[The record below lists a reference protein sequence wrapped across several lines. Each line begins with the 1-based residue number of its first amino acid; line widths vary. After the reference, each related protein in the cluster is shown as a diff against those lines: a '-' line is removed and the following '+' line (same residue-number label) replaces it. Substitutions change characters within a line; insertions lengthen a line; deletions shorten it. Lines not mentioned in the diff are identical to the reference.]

1 MSNQQ
6 TELSAPTT
14 SIMNV
19 TPDQAASWLAENNVH
34 NRTLRESR
42 VAQYA
47 RDMEA
52 DHWQFNGD
60 PIRFAID
67 GTLLDGQ
74 HRLSAIMRSGATV
87 PMVVIWGLSNQA
99 QETMDIGAARSMAD
113 ALSLRGEQAAKY
125 LAAIARKM
133 VQFDRG
139 VSSDGGGGAPTF
151 AEMHVYIGANPEIR
165 RAVEVAQRAQGARLP
180 APPSSIG
187 SAYFACARRDVPDA
201 ETFFITQLVECIG
214 LREGDAARALLR
226 RFQNENLAGRQMHP
240 DDVFRYSIQAWNHF
254 RAGNSITKLQAPP
267 GGWGPKNMPV
277 PR

>member
-14 SIMNV
+14 SIVNV
-19 TPDQAASWLAENNVH
+19 TPDQAATWLAEHNIH

-52 DHWQFNGD
+52 DRWQFNGD
-60 PIRFAID
+60 PIRFALD
-67 GTLLDGQ
+67 GSLLDGQ
-74 HRLSAIMRSGATV
+74 HRLSAVMRSGKTV
-87 PMVVIWGLSNQA
+87 PMVVIWGLANSA
-99 QETMDIGAARSMAD
+99 QETMDTGAARSMAD

-125 LAAIARKM
+125 LAAIARRL
-133 VQFDRG
+133 VQYDRS
-139 VSSDGGGGAPTF
+139 VNTDGGASNPTF
-151 AEMHVYIGANPEIR
+151 AEMHTYIGANPDIR
-165 RAVEVAQRAQGARLP
+165 RAVEVAQRSQGARLP
-180 APPSSIG
+180 APPSSVG
-187 SAYFACARRDVPDA
+187 AAYFVCARKDVPSA
-201 ETFFITQLVECIG
+201 ETFFITQLIECIG

-254 RAGNSITKLQAPP
+254 RAGNAITKLQAPA